1 MRKFNEIT
9 QNQPNMDFVYHFMC
23 VGLSF
28 VKLHFMYLWMD
39 TPLVRIKLK
48 AERDENVGQTKLNCD
63 THTARRLQTKCN
75 KYEIRLVM

>member
-1 MRKFNEIT
+1 
-9 QNQPNMDFVYHFMC
+9 MC

-39 TPLVRIKLK
+39 TSLVRIKLK
-48 AERDENVGQTKLNCD
+48 AERDENVGQTKRDYD
-63 THTARRLQTKCN
+63 THSSELQTKCN